1 MLKKRYEYVVEDVR
15 GNAFRAVLRDRFG
28 IVFVVDETLVD
39 HGYMKNRCD
48 MAGLTKFLNEVGIL
62 PEHYSIKTVDIP
74 PA

>member
-39 HGYMKNRCD
+39 HENMKDRRD
-48 MAGLTKFLNEVGIL
+48 MAGLTKFLSEVGIL
-62 PEHYSIKTVDIP
+62 PKHYSIKTVDP
-74 PA
+74 H